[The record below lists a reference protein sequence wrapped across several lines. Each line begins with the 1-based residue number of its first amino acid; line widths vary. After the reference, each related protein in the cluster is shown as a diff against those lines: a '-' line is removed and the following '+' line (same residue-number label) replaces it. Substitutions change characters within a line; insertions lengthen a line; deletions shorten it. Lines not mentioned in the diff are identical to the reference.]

1 MFIQPT
7 LAMMNHSCLPNAM
20 IQFIDG
26 RIVLRAESKLEAGD
40 EIEISYTGEH
50 KNTFPLVKVCF
61 DLTICI

>member
-1 MFIQPT
+1 
-7 LAMMNHSCLPNAM
+7 M

-50 KNTFPLVKVCF
+50 EITFPLVRICL
-61 DLTICI
+61 DLTT